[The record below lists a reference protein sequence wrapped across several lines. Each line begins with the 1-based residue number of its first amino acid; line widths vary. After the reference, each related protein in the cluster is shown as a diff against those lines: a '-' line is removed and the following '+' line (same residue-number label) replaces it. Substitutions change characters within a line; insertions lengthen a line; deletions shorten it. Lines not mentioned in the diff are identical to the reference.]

1 MEKVIEKD
9 IEITDQEQIVFDAKG
24 VVKDLKDFHKAWNKI
39 SFVSRRTEM
48 TDGTANLF
56 RKADIKEAKE
66 FIDNALELNSAIQ
79 FHIQNYKDELQ
90 QLSDIFDSKWQKHR
104 KNT

>member
-1 MEKVIEKD
+1 MEKLIEKD

-24 VVKDLKDFHKAWNKI
+24 VVEDLKDFHKAWNKI
-39 SFVSRRTEM
+39 SYISRNTDL
-48 TDGTANLF
+48 TDGTRTVFVN
-56 RKADIKEAKE
+56 ADIKQAKE

-90 QLSDIFDSKWQKHR
+90 QLSDIFDSKYQEHR
-104 KNT
+104 KTL